1 MRSYL
6 LPTSRRRAQRRAV
19 RRRPTPTSR
28 PYERSEAAELLG
40 LLIVSLHQELEDW
53 RAMRLYAGEQGWSP
67 LALALIEIEIDA
79 LDRAIRE
86 SAGEIGRSGASI
98 NQ

>member
-1 MRSYL
+1 MQSDL
-6 LPTSRRRAQRRAV
+6 LPTSRRRGQRRAV

-28 PYERSEAAELLG
+28 PNERSEAAELLG

-53 RAMRLYAGEQGWSP
+53 RAMRLYAGEHGWPS

-86 SAGEIGRSGASI
+86 NVGKIGRSGASI

>member
-1 MRSYL
+1 MR
-6 LPTSRRRAQRRAV
+6 PTSRRRAQRRAV
-19 RRRPTPTSR
+19 RRSPTPTSR
-28 PYERSEAAELLG
+28 PYERSKAAELLG

-53 RAMRLYAGEQGWSP
+53 RAMRLYAGEQGWPP
-67 LALALIEIEIDA
+67 LALTLIEFEIDA

-86 SAGEIGRSGASI
+86 NAGKIGRSEASI